1 MKTETP
7 SLLTV
12 YSRTTKKAIFCVLS
26 FLLCTAC
33 ITEESIPSGNR
44 EGTRIQV
51 GDSLPRFSVTTA
63 DGRSLSR
70 DSLLGNLSV
79 VVFFHT
85 QCGDCQKELPRVDS
99 LYRHF
104 SDKENFRLICIARE
118 EDQKSIARFWKE
130 KNLAMPYSPQADHS
144 VFSLF
149 AYTNVPR
156 IYISSPDGVVRY
168 LHDDK
173 TMPTFSLLRKQVL
186 SLE

>member
-44 EGTRIQV
+44 EGSRIQV
-51 GDSLPRFSVTTA
+51 GDTLPHFSVMTA
-63 DGRSLSR
+63 DGRFLSR
-70 DSLLGNLSV
+70 DSLLGKRSV

-85 QCGDCQKELPRVDS
+85 QCTDCQKELPRVDS

-104 SDKENFRLICIARE
+104 SGQADFRLICIARE
-118 EDQKSIARFWKE
+118 EGGKSIARFWAE
-130 KNLAMPYSPQADHS
+130 KQLAMPYSPQADRS